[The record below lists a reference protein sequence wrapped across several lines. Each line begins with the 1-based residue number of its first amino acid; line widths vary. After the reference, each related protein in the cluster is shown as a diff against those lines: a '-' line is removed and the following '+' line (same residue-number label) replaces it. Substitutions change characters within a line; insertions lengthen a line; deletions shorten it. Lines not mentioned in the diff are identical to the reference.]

1 MADKKTFYIT
11 TPIYYPSG
19 KLTIGN
25 AYTTVAADS
34 MARYKRSKGYD
45 TFFLT
50 GTDEHGLKIEQKAE
64 ARGIKPKEFVDEMAS
79 SYKKLWKMLD
89 ISYDKFIRTTDDE
102 HVKAVQKIFE
112 KLLKKGDIYLGE
124 YTGWYSVEDEEYFTE
139 SQLAEVYKDDEG
151 NVVGGK
157 APSGHEVQLVKE
169 PSYFFRMS
177 KYADRLLDYYKE
189 HPDFI
194 LPHSREKE
202 MVNNFIKP
210 GLEDLSVTRTT
221 VNWGIPVPSDPK
233 HVVYVWIDALSNY
246 ITALGYG
253 SDNDELFKK
262 FWPADVHLV
271 GKEIVR
277 FHTIYWPIMLM
288 ALDLPLP
295 KQIFGHGWV
304 LMKDGK
310 MSKSKGNAVY
320 PEMIVERYG
329 LDALRYYLMRAIPF
343 GSDGIFTPEDF
354 VERVNF
360 DLAND
365 LGNLLNRTV
374 SMINQYQDGLVA
386 SVAEEQDEYGQDLIK
401 TAQEVIAEY
410 TNQMDSLHF
419 SQALDSVW
427 RLISRA
433 NKYID
438 ETTPWVLNKEG
449 KSEEL
454 SKVMTNLAESLRLVA
469 ILISP
474 IMTES
479 PVKMFNQLGLDFNN
493 GEQKDLSFGS
503 FDWDIKVT
511 EKPTPI
517 FPRLKQDVEVKYIKD
532 EMKKAKPKKQTR
544 SEQKKEEKFI
554 TIDDFDKVKIQVA
567 KVLSVEPVKGSN
579 KLLMFKLDFGNGHTR
594 QILSGIRKFY
604 PDESE
609 LLNKKVLAVT
619 NLKPRKML
627 GHVSEGMLLS
637 SEKDGKVKLAI
648 VGDEHEA
655 GAELG

>member
-25 AYTTVAADS
+25 AYTTIAADT
-34 MARYKRSKGYD
+34 MVRYKRAQNYD

-50 GTDEHGLKIEQKAE
+50 GTDEHGLKIEQKAASQE
-64 ARGIKPKEFVDEMAS
+64 IKPQEFVDKMAA
-79 SYKKLWKMLD
+79 SYKKLWKLLD
-89 ISYDKFIRTTDDE
+89 ISYDKFIRTTDKE

-112 KLLKKGDIYLGE
+112 KLLKQGDIYLGE

-139 SQLAEVYKDDEG
+139 SQLAEVYKDDDG
-151 NVVGGK
+151 NVIGGK
-157 APSGHEVQLVKE
+157 APSGHEVRLVKE
-169 PSYFFRMS
+169 PSYFFKMS
-177 KYADRLLDYYKE
+177 KYADRLIKYYKD
-189 HPDFI
+189 HPKFI
-194 LPHSREKE
+194 QPHSREKE

-221 VNWGIPVPSDPK
+221 VDWGIPVPSDPK

-253 SDNDELFKK
+253 SNDDSLFKK
-262 FWPADVHLV
+262 YWPADIHLV

-288 ALDLPLP
+288 ALGLALP

-365 LGNLLNRTV
+365 LGNLLNRTI
-374 SMINQYQDGLVA
+374 SMINQYQNGNVA
-386 SVAEEQDEYGQDLIK
+386 SVASKQDELGQDLIRVAK
-401 TAQEVIAEY
+401 QTIKDYQDRM
-410 TNQMDSLHF
+410 NNLHF
-419 SQALDSVW
+419 SQALDSIW
-427 RLISRA
+427 KLIARA

-438 ETTPWVLNKEG
+438 ETTPWNLNKEN
-449 KSEEL
+449 KTEKL
-454 SKVMTNLAESLRLVA
+454 SIVLTNLAESLRIVA
-469 ILISP
+469 LLISP
-474 IMTES
+474 IMTQS
-479 PVKMFNQLGLDFNN
+479 PIKMFKQLGLNFN
-493 GEQKDLSFGS
+493 EKSQKKLQFGG
-503 FDWDIKVT
+503 FAWGGKVT
-511 EKPTPI
+511 EKPVPI
-517 FPRLKQDVEVKYIKD
+517 FPRLKSEVEVKYIKE
-532 EMKKAKPKKQTR
+532 EMRKAKPKKQTR
-544 SEQKKEEKFI
+544 SQQKDTKQI
-554 TIDDFDKVKIQVA
+554 TIDDFDKIKIQVGQI
-567 KVLSVEPVKGSN
+567 LTVEPVKGSS
-579 KLLMFKLDFGNGHTR
+579 KLLLFKLDFGNGVQR

-604 PDESE
+604 PDMRD
-609 LLNKKVLAVT
+609 LLDKKVLAVT
-619 NLKPRKML
+619 NLKPRRML
-627 GHVSEGMLLS
+627 GHESQGMLLS
-637 SEKDGKVKLAI
+637 SEKNGKVKLAI
-648 VGDEHEA
+648 VDDQHA
-655 GAELG
+655 IGAQLC